1 MQSNEEQK
9 AKRRAALI
17 SIISAILLTVIKII
31 LAITT
36 NSLAILVLA
45 VDSFLDIAG
54 SGTTFFSVRI
64 SGRPPDYDHQY
75 GHGKIEN
82 LGSLIITTII
92 LGTVGLLVYESIN
105 RLIFNSTAISLSL
118 IVVIGIIV
126 SIIVDIILSVYLKR
140 TATRY
145 NSQVLEANS
154 LQFRMDIWTQSVVIF
169 GLIFVNMGYNNADS
183 IIAIIISG
191 FIAYSGIKMGMK
203 SIDVLLDR
211 APTNLVK
218 KIGKI
223 VKKVEGVIQFENLR
237 IRTSGPKTFVDMN
250 ILVPRI
256 FSIEKAHNIAS
267 EVEDRVKGAVLNADV
282 LVHVE
287 AEEGDKKIID
297 KITQISSD
305 MQGIIGIHDLWVR
318 KLEKLIEIDVHI
330 QVNPNITLSKAH
342 NISTIFE
349 EKLDEEFNN
358 TSITI
363 YIDTEDAR
371 INYQKPA
378 RTELSRLKKLVK
390 ITVSNIDDVS
400 SCSNINVKHIGNE
413 FHVSISC
420 TLKKDLKMK
429 DAHKVAENIEEKIIA
444 SEMRIRK
451 VFVHTEPPFDNVN
464 KYSH

>member
-1 MQSNEEQK
+1 MQSNEDQK
-9 AKRRAALI
+9 AKRRAASI
-17 SIISAILLTVIKII
+17 SIISAILLTVLKIV
-31 LAITT
+31 LATTT

-45 VDSFLDIAG
+45 ADSFLDIAG

-64 SGRPPDYDHQY
+64 SGRPPDSDHRY

-105 RLIFNSTAISLSL
+105 RLISNNAAISPSL
-118 IVVIGIIV
+118 IAIIGIIV
-126 SIIVDIILSVYLKR
+126 SIIVDIMLSLYLKR
-140 TATRY
+140 TATLY

-169 GLIFVNMGYNNADS
+169 GLFFVSLGYNNADS

-191 FIAYSGIKMGMK
+191 FIAYSGIKMGIK

-211 APTNLVK
+211 TPTNLVK
-218 KIGKI
+218 KIEKI
-223 VKKVEGVIQFENLR
+223 VKRVDGVLQFENLR

-250 ILVPRI
+250 ILVSRI

-267 EVEDRVKGAVLNADV
+267 ELEDKVKDAIPNADV

-287 AEEGDKKIID
+287 AEEGDKKIIE
-297 KITQISSD
+297 KITKISSEI
-305 MQGIIGIHDLWVR
+305 QGIIGIHDLWVR
-318 KLEKLIEIDVHI
+318 ELEKLIEIDVHI
-330 QVNPNITLSKAH
+330 QVNSNITLSKAH
-342 NISTIFE
+342 NISSIFE

-363 YIDTEDAR
+363 HIDTEDTR

-378 RTELSRLKKLVK
+378 RSELSYLKKLVK
-390 ITVSNIDDVS
+390 NTVSNIDDVS
-400 SCSNINVKHIGNE
+400 SCGNINVKHIGNE

-420 TLKKDLKMK
+420 TLKEDLKMK
-429 DAHKVAENIEEKIIA
+429 DAHKVAENIEEKISA
-444 SEMRIRK
+444 SEVRIRK
-451 VFVHTEPPFDNVN
+451 VFVHTEPPSG
-464 KYSH
+464 KK